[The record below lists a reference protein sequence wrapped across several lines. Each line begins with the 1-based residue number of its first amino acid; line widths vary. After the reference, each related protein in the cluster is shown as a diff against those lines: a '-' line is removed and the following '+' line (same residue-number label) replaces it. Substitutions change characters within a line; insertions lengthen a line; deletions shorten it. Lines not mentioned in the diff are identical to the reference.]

1 MLTAM
6 FDFMV
11 IRIPELTEHGEDD
24 SGGEGK
30 PGERVRYRAAYVP

>member
-11 IRIPELTEHGEDD
+11 IRIPELTEHDEDD
-24 SGGEGK
+24 SGAAGTQK
-30 PGERVRYRAAYVP
+30 RAGAARD